1 MLHQPDFCFSDL
13 RVERG
18 RRVVEVVGRT
28 EFKGV
33 AFGRCAMQA
42 RI

>member
-1 MLHQPDFCFSDL
+1 MLHQPDVCFSDL

-18 RRVVEVVGRT
+18 RCVVEVVGRT
-28 EFKGV
+28 EFKGL
-33 AFGRCAMQA
+33 AFGCYAMQA